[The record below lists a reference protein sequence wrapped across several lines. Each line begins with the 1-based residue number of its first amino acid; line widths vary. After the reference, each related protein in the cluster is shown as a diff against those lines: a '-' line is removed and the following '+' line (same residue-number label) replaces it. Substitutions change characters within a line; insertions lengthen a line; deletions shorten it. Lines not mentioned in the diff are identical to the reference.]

1 MSTPQSMQQL
11 WLLTLMTHAF
21 ASGQLHFIFFGQF
34 QLIEVHRGSLKRCRN
49 GPMPVCEQLAR
60 YERLQYKRRPKC
72 GPTHTHASTH
82 TQLHTQTNRQKDR
95 QCGVIIAHFTVWC
108 NNYSKANNYSNN
120 KNKQHLAHIQNCQQ
134 PKQAYSPNPFATL
147 LCSLSLVP
155 SLASAFPLPCPV
167 LASAVI
173 SLFLII

>member
-21 ASGQLHFIFFGQF
+21 AFAFVRLQFIFFGQF
-34 QLIEVHRGSLKRCRN
+34 QLIEVHRGSLKHCRN

-82 TQLHTQTNRQKDR
+82 TDRQKDR

-108 NNYSKANNYSNN
+108 NNYSKTNNN
-120 KNKQHLAHIQNCQQ
+120 KNKHNLAYIQNCQQ

-147 LCSLSLVP
+147 LCSLPLLVP
-155 SLASAFPLPCPV
+155 L
-167 LASAVI
+167 
-173 SLFLII
+173 